1 MPIKPSA
8 DGQPV
13 ASAQPR
19 EIGRVTTDDHVKLLL
34 GWGAGEKWASIEV
47 GRERRVVSPVTVI
60 KSPGGRRIFIN
71 LVILRDKP
79 G

>member
-1 MPIKPSA
+1 M
-8 DGQPV
+8 

-19 EIGRVTTDDHVKLLL
+19 EIDGVITDGHVRLLL
-34 GWGAGEKWASIEV
+34 GWGAGEKWASIEE
-47 GRERRVVSPVTVI
+47 GRERRVVIQVTVI

>member
-1 MPIKPSA
+1 M
-8 DGQPV
+8 

-19 EIGRVTTDDHVKLLL
+19 EIDGVITDGRVRLLL

-47 GRERRVVSPVTVI
+47 GRERRVVIQVTVI

>member
-1 MPIKPSA
+1 MPIKPSE
-8 DGQPV
+8 DGRPV

-19 EIGRVTTDDHVKLLL
+19 EIDGVITDGRVRFLL

-47 GRERRVVSPVTVI
+47 GRERRVVIQVTVI